1 MAETKAIDFRTLGK
15 NVKQQHQGQI
25 NKLTYKA
32 EAELEF
38 LDVVRDYMKSRAE
51 LETLHAKVSI
61 FYLEFRK
68 AIEDTVTEKVSEV
81 PWNHTCSFS
90 SER

>member
-1 MAETKAIDFRTLGK
+1 MADSKAIEFRTLGK
-15 NVKQQHQGQI
+15 NVKQQHQSQI

-51 LETLHAKVSI
+51 FETQHAKVECSD
-61 FYLEFRK
+61 LEFRE
-68 AIEDTVTEKVSEV
+68 AIKNFISKEVS
-81 PWNHTCSFS
+81 
-90 SER
+90 